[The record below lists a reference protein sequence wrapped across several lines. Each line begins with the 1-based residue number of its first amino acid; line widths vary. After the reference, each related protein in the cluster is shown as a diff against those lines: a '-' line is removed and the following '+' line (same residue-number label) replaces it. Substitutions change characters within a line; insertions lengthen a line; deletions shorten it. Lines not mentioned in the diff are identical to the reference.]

1 MNRTSFKKVMPF
13 VVLEETKDNSKS
25 LQDINISELE
35 LYLARDKDNSLY
47 LYQGKPIKY
56 SDVFREVLGNQVLS
70 VPNELYPEVTFDNS
84 PKRIKLTI
92 E

>member
-1 MNRTSFKKVMPF
+1 MNRTSFRKVMPF
-13 VVLEETKDNSKS
+13 LIMEKTEDSKS

-35 LYLARDKDNSLY
+35 LYIARDKDNSLY

-56 SDVFREVLGNQVLS
+56 SDVFREVLGKQVLAI
-70 VPNELYPEVTFDNS
+70 PNELYPEVTFDNS
-84 PKRIKLTI
+84 PKRIKIAI